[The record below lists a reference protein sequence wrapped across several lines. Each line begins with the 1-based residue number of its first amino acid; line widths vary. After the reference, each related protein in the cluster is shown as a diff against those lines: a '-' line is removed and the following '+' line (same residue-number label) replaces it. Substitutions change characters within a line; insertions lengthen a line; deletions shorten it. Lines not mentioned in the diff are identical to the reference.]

1 MVANKNS
8 DMASCTSVAE
18 AFAHP
23 LPQIRQIH
31 RNLADEL
38 DEKKYRLRNA
48 VGGNYRQLLG
58 TAETILEMS
67 DMMQTIEEKLG
78 RIGQACAQRT
88 VENKSSSL
96 VRLHENHKKIKIEN
110 NLHWWAQTKSLEM
123 CAVIMGR
130 LLRKK
135 DVSDESRAKSLVT
148 AAKVF
153 VISRLLTGSLGETL
167 INRDQSDQ
175 YLVEKIGKKLE
186 ILRLRLLNAIDQIL
200 RCTTL
205 ESREILVQALVAL
218 SLITDLGA
226 EDVLKHFLCSRME
239 AMATLSTDST
249 VKRNEKLVKALI
261 LYAMTLYDMK
271 TILPRRLTENL
282 AVLKVNS
289 LLMDKTIRDL
299 EELRLDEYDKWFR
312 KDIIQFTPRM
322 RHDDVDGA
330 QAAGLLEKWDQKA
343 VDVLIQGIVKALES
357 ENDLKTVVEMRT
369 KMLEVWLK
377 EGNKVRGLD
386 LLVRMDRFRSSL
398 NSRIYKIL
406 ELRIGMLKSI
416 GMELETTISSWK
428 TGVHD
433 KPDSLWDSSALNIDV
448 SNGAEAFKQM
458 VLSRMHGRNDS
469 LSKTF
474 KKYQSWL
481 RLYDETVTIISQ
493 IKRQR
498 WEDCL
503 EDISND
509 VGPQMLNDTLSVED
523 AQLLENH
530 LRILL
535 RKAFEELHKQIEA
548 LLHAIENRDHISQIS
563 AYLIRI
569 VRDVRSEFPDG
580 EVTKN
585 FGVALL
591 TPLREKMVP
600 VVVKDHLPT
609 FVKSA
614 CSGKIVGRSLWEGDP
629 QLPLQPSP
637 AAFKLIFKLVQ
648 TMGELGGDLW
658 CPATVLTLKKYVARD
673 LSYQWAQ
680 ALQITADETGEHSCL
695 GVDFDANDNS
705 AKELMI
711 QAMFDYYLIL
721 KNVFSAPNLGSET
734 TAALEV
740 LIGSRADLN
749 SELQLR
755 IFEASKEYWK
765 RTSLL
770 FGLLM

>member
-8 DMASCTSVAE
+8 NMASCTSVAD

-67 DMMQTIEEKLG
+67 DVMQTIEEKLG
-78 RIGQACAQRT
+78 RIGQACARRM
-88 VENKSSSL
+88 VENKSFSL
-96 VRLHENHKKIKIEN
+96 VRLHENNKKITFEN

-123 CAVIMGR
+123 CAVVMGR

-135 DVSDESRAKSLVT
+135 DVSDESRARSLVT
-148 AAKVF
+148 SAKVF
-153 VISRLLTGSLGETL
+153 VLSRLLTVSLCETL
-167 INRDQSDQ
+167 INREQ
-175 YLVEKIGKKLE
+175 YLVEKIGKKLG
-186 ILRLRLLNAIDQIL
+186 ILRLRLLNAIEQIL

-205 ESREILVQALVAL
+205 ENREILVQALVAL
-218 SLITDLGA
+218 SLVTDLGA

-239 AMATLSTDST
+239 AMAILSTDST
-249 VKRNEKLVKALI
+249 VKRKEKLVKALI

-271 TILPRRLTENL
+271 TILPRRLTENI
-282 AVLKVNS
+282 AGLKVNS

-299 EELRLDEYDKWFR
+299 EELRLDEHDKWFGE
-312 KDIIQFTPRM
+312 DLLQFTPRM
-322 RHDDVDGA
+322 RHDDIDGA
-330 QAAGLLEKWDQKA
+330 QAADLLEKWDQKA

-357 ENDLKTVVEMRT
+357 ENDLKTVVDMRT
-369 KMLEVWLK
+369 KIIEVWLK

-398 NSRIYKIL
+398 NSRIYTLL
-406 ELRIGMLKSI
+406 ELRISMLKSI
-416 GMELETTISSWK
+416 GVELETTILSWQS
-428 TGVHD
+428 GVHD
-433 KPDSLWDSSALNIDV
+433 KPDSLWDSSALNMDV

-474 KKYQSWL
+474 KKYQSWH

-498 WEDCL
+498 WDDGL
-503 EDISND
+503 EDISNE
-509 VGPQMLNDTLSVED
+509 VGPQILNETLSVED
-523 AQLLENH
+523 AQLLENY

-548 LLHAIENRDHISQIS
+548 LLHAIENCDHISQIS

-569 VRDVRSEFPDG
+569 VRDVRSELPDG
-580 EVTKN
+580 EATKN

-591 TPLREKMVP
+591 IPLREKMVP

-637 AAFKLIFKLVQ
+637 AAFKLIFNLVQ

-658 CPATVLTLKKYVARD
+658 CPATVLILKKYVALD
-673 LSYQWAQ
+673 LSDQWAQ
-680 ALQITADETGEHSCL
+680 ALHITADGMGEHSCL
-695 GVDFDANDNS
+695 GVDFDSNDNS

-721 KNVFSAPNLGSET
+721 KTVFSAPDLGSET

-740 LIGSRADLN
+740 LIGSRAGLN

-755 IFEASKEYWK
+755 IYEASKEYWK

-770 FGLLM
+770 FGLLV